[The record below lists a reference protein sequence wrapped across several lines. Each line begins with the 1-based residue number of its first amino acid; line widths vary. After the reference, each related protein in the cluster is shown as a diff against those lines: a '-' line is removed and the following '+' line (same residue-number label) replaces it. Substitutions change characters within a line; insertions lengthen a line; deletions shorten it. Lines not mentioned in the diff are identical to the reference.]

1 MWIISIFS
9 IHSDRAFEEI
19 LKYKIH
25 NENKHVAII
34 IGYCYFKL
42 FKPGGITSG
51 SDMIYNG
58 L

>member
-1 MWIISIFS
+1 MMSILS
-9 IHSDRAFEEI
+9 IRSDRAFVEF

-25 NENKHVAII
+25 NENKHVTII

-42 FKPGGITSG
+42 FKPNGITSG
-51 SDMIYNG
+51 SYMIYNC